1 MDMAKNTVETI
12 ISGVIKGDMDSVSE
26 EIKGTLARTIGLAG
40 VVVISLSAML
50 PGIFVTPTFA
60 AQIMGPGIWLAFL
73 LAASVV
79 LPGALSKSELSSGMP
94 TSGGSYVFLER
105 TYGPMIGTISG
116 LGLWASFL
124 LKSAFALIGFSA
136 YFLAVTTYFE
146 LEIDIMTVS
155 LSALLLIT
163 VVNIMGVKKV
173 KAVQTPIVIMTVIL
187 LLIICIAAL
196 FSPDFDASIP
206 LDGAFNTDVWT
217 LAETA
222 AFVFVAYAGVTKVA
236 AIGGEVKEPEKNLPA
251 GIMLSLLI
259 ATILYSVLAFL
270 MMASIPG
277 EWWIGSDG
285 KVVEDP
291 IYVFA
296 EHVVNTKFGIF
307 AAVLS
312 VLTMISMALAGILA
326 SSRFLFAMAR
336 DNLLP
341 QPLENVNVKYETP
354 HIPIIITG
362 LAMCVAILFVPLKDV
377 VKLASGFK
385 IMIFMMINSCV
396 IVLRQTSDRHD
407 WDPAYKGP
415 MYPFM
420 QLWGI
425 IAGGCLI
432 VLMGEKAFIGGGAAV
447 VAGLATYYL
456 YGRIH
461 YIASDKTPI
470 ATFREQFGLA
480 SPSEHQRRL
489 AVFHAADLG
498 GKGHLNVS
506 EFQDALRALGFS
518 YSVDESRAIFHK
530 SDEDENG
537 VIDIDEFFG
546 LFVDS
551 EEEEDQDPP
560 TSIEIGTLS
569 NDDNLL

>member
-1 MDMAKNTVETI
+1 MAKKTVENLI
-12 ISGVIKGDMDSVSE
+12 RGVVKGDIKGVRD
-26 EIKGTLARTIGLAG
+26 EIKNTLARTIGLAG
-40 VVVISLSAML
+40 VVIISLSAML

-79 LPGALSKSELSSGMP
+79 LPGALSKSELASGMP

-105 TYGPMIGTISG
+105 TYGPMVGTISG

-136 YFLAVTTYFE
+136 YFVAVTTYFDFE
-146 LEIDIMTVS
+146 LNMMTLS

-163 VVNIMGVKKV
+163 VVNILGVSKV
-173 KAVQTPIVIMTVIL
+173 KAIQTPIVIMTIIL
-187 LLIICIAAL
+187 LVVICVASL
-196 FSPDFDASIP
+196 FSPD
-206 LDGAFNTDVWT
+206 LDFSRPIEGAFSTDVWT

-259 ATILYSVLAFL
+259 ATVIYSLIAFL
-270 MMASIPG
+270 MMASLPG
-277 EWWIGSDG
+277 EWWIVDG
-285 KVVEDP
+285 EVVEDP

-296 EHVVNTKFGIF
+296 KHVVNNEFGII

-341 QPLENVNVKYETP
+341 QPLEDVSVKFETP

-362 LAMCVAILFVPLKDV
+362 LAMALAILVVPLKDV

-407 WDPAYKGP
+407 WEPAYKGP
-415 MYPFM
+415 LYPYM

-425 IAGGCLI
+425 IAGAVLI
-432 VLMGEKAFIGGGAAV
+432 YLMGTKAFIGGGAAV
-447 VAGLATYYL
+447 LAGLITYYL
-456 YGRIH
+456 YGRKH

-470 ATFREQFGLA
+470 ATFREQFGRT
-480 SPSEHQRRL
+480 SESETQRRM
-489 AVFHAADLG
+489 AAFHAADFG
-498 GKGHLNVS
+498 GKGHLNVR
-506 EFQDALRALGFS
+506 EFQNALLALGFS
-518 YSVDESRAIFHK
+518 FTVDESRSIFHK
-530 SDEDENG
+530 TDEDENG
-537 VIDIDEFFG
+537 VIDIEEFF
-546 LFVDS
+546 LYFSKS
-551 EEEEDQDPP
+551 EEE
-560 TSIEIGTLS
+560 
-569 NDDNLL
+569 